1 MKRHTSNKQRI
12 ILASISEQENY
23 LLKRK
28 IDPVLTDLGPIQFM
42 SVGPKGLPS
51 AIEAHVSIVILN
63 IPAFT
68 YSNQTTIQ
76 DTRQAGYHG
85 PLLVVSK
92 VDNPEMIKEIKS
104 LENVILLEKPYEIK
118 DLQGIVRKFIL
129 AANVAQRIHR
139 RYNIIQ
145 PAEVEIVSKNTKAV
159 STVFNLSRGG
169 CYFEFPRKADVKT
182 GDFLNMTIELSEM
195 NRIYAMPAK
204 VVWTQPRGQAGGFG
218 VGVEFI
224 GRGSGHNQQIGL

>member
-1 MKRHTSNKQRI
+1 MKRNTSNKQRI
-12 ILASISEQENY
+12 ILASTSEQENY

-51 AIEAHVSIVILN
+51 TVESNVTIVLLN
-63 IPAFT
+63 VPTFT
-68 YSNQTTIQ
+68 FSCRTTIQ
-76 DTRQAGYHG
+76 DTRQAGYRG
-85 PLLVVSK
+85 PILVVSK
-92 VDNPEMIKEIKS
+92 VDNPESIKDIKS
-104 LENVILLEKPYEIK
+104 LDGVVLLEKPYEVK

-129 AANVAQRIHR
+129 ANNVAQRIHR
-139 RYNIIQ
+139 RYNIVQ
-145 PAEVEIVSKNTKAV
+145 PAEVEIVAKKTKTV

-224 GRGSGHNQQIGL
+224 GRGNGHSQQIGL